1 MNKELELMLNLMEG
15 QNINIYICGKISNFQ
30 CFENFEWWIEPLLE
44 GDQLVLSSQGEEKYF
59 YISLESVQDIK
70 ICEELKEIRFI
81 FGEDNL
87 IQVWIDME

>member
-1 MNKELELMLNLMEG
+1 MNEKLELMLNLMEG
-15 QNINIYICGKISNFQ
+15 HDINIYICGIATNYQ
-30 CFENFEWWIEPLLE
+30 LYENFEYWLQPLIT

-59 YISLESVQDIK
+59 YIRLEDVQDIK

-81 FGEDNL
+81 FDEDNL